1 MLKEAQYVNQHFG
14 SIPVLIKDIEKETY
28 DTSKFLIEI
37 RKMWQNFNSIPNIS
51 EEVLDHF
58 AKVFNRNKGYKT
70 ISDYFSSAGVF
81 FSAFFFRKHWLKLYS
96 RWAKNGWVIFMV
108 WWWIEVFGSNSL
120 DICHCRA
127 CFLGVQGNESW
138 KSPVFHLWTLSEILH
153 HQMYFDKG
161 NCKFQEFRFF
171 GHKFGSYN
179 QTIYFSCI
187 HQKKMGPKKIPLLN
201 HQESPGAALLES

>member
-1 MLKEAQYVNQHFG
+1 MLKEAQYVNQHNG

-81 FSAFFFRKHWLKLYS
+81 FSAFFF
-96 RWAKNGWVIFMV
+96 ANI
-108 WWWIEVFGSNSL
+108 
-120 DICHCRA
+120 D
-127 CFLGVQGNESW
+127 
-138 KSPVFHLWTLSEILH
+138 
-153 HQMYFDKG
+153 
-161 NCKFQEFRFF
+161 
-171 GHKFGSYN
+171 
-179 QTIYFSCI
+179 
-187 HQKKMGPKKIPLLN
+187 
-201 HQESPGAALLES
+201 